1 MSVNETMALL
11 HLLKM
16 AITLRQAAEKIA
28 GLDPYGHALV
38 DILPGSDVPTPTF
51 VSKDLVKLYH
61 TISQT

>member
-28 GLDPYGHALV
+28 GLDPYGHALE
-38 DILPGSDVPTPTF
+38 DILPGSDVPTP
-51 VSKDLVKLYH
+51 SLLVR
-61 TISQT
+61 T